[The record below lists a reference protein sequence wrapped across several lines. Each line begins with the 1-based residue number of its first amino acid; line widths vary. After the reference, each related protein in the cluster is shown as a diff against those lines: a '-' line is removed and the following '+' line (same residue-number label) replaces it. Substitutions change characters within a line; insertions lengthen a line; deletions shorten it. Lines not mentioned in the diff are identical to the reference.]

1 MSVYRERNSLYM
13 KLKKTNMNTKN
24 VKKELF
30 IGASILVS
38 VGLCILVGYRK
49 KGMKKEK
56 KVAVQES
63 IPEPE
68 KPKIIETPEELLEN
82 ILKSEIENGE
92 WKNERNFLDRVTQK
106 FIVGAKEMDWINILP
121 ISQEE
126 LQEKLEELGLT
137 EEYEKKLEEKYKK

>member
-1 MSVYRERNSLYM
+1 M
-13 KLKKTNMNTKN
+13 
-24 VKKELF
+24 KKELF

-63 IPEPE
+63 IPEP
-68 KPKIIETPEELLEN
+68 KIIETPEELLEN

-92 WKNERNFLDRVTQK
+92 WKNERNFLYR
-106 FIVGAKEMDWINILP
+106 F
-121 ISQEE
+121 
-126 LQEKLEELGLT
+126 
-137 EEYEKKLEEKYKK
+137 